1 MENNFNNNNNNG
13 NSKNM
18 KNKTGFTDKILRNR
32 YYPLVF
38 LIIIVFVAVSLVMV
52 LSNVTKDKILAERE
66 AVIISRLKVI
76 YPDIDDYNFRD
87 EYYEI
92 YTGGAITGFAFI
104 AKGRGYGG
112 EINILVGI
120 NTDYA
125 IKKITIIANT
135 ETPGLGTKISEN
147 FFIDQ
152 FAGLS
157 SHEISLAKDG
167 GKIDA
172 ITGATI
178 SSRAVVDAVRNDL
191 ETMAEKIKGGQK

>member
-1 MENNFNNNNNNG
+1 MENNFTNSSNKNNN
-13 NSKNM
+13 KTI
-18 KNKTGFTDKILRNR
+18 KNKTGFTDKLLKNR

-38 LIIIVFVAVSLVMV
+38 LIIIVFVSVSLVM
-52 LSNVTKDKILAERE
+52 LLGNVTKAKIIAQRE
-66 AVIISRLKVI
+66 EAIISQLKSI
-76 YPDIDDYNFRD
+76 FPDIEDYNFRSD
-87 EYYEI
+87 YYEI
-92 YTGGAITGFAFI
+92 YSGGVINGFAFI

-112 EINILVGI
+112 DISILVGI
-120 NTDYA
+120 NTDFT
-125 IKKITIIANT
+125 IKKISIIANT

-178 SSRAVVDAVRNDL
+178 SSRAVVDAVKSEL
-191 ETMAEKIKGGQK
+191 ETMVEIIKGDQK